1 MVIIMTIR
9 RVMLSWETRSESCL
23 MLYEFLFDLLFSV
36 TFSYIEIEFICMMLR
51 LFHVIMIYELSCPGV
66 IMSLPMAAV
75 VSGKS
80 IA

>member
-36 TFSYIEIEFICMMLR
+36 TFSYIEI
-51 LFHVIMIYELSCPGV
+51 
-66 IMSLPMAAV
+66 
-75 VSGKS
+75 
-80 IA
+80 